1 MSATADF
8 AVIGAGIVGL
18 ATALE
23 LQRRAPAARL
33 VVIEKEVEPALHQ
46 TGRNSGVIHAGV
58 YYTPGS
64 ARARFCREGKTEMA
78 DFCTAEGIAWERCGK
93 LIVAVDAAEA
103 ARLAALARRAAE
115 NGVEVEPLTGAEA
128 RALEPA
134 IAAEAALW
142 SPSTGI
148 VDYGAVARRMARI
161 LADRGAE
168 FRFGTAVTGAT
179 EGAQAVGLRLADGG
193 RIEAGRVVVCA
204 GLHADRMARAFGAE
218 VDFRIIPFRGE
229 YYRIRNQPPDL
240 VRRLIY
246 PVPDPERPFLGV
258 HLTRKL
264 DGGLTVG
271 PNAVLAAAREGYG
284 REISARD
291 LAESLG
297 YGGFWRL
304 LARHGRAAIDEAR
317 GSLSKAAYL
326 AKVRRYCPRIGI
338 DDLVPYR
345 PGIRAQAVG
354 RDGRILDDFLFVE
367 TRRSLHVCNAPSPAA
382 TASLP
387 IARHVADRLLA
398 EA

>member
-8 AVIGAGIVGL
+8 VVVGAGIVGL

-23 LQRRAPAARL
+23 VQRREPGARI
-33 VVIEKEVEPALHQ
+33 VVIEKEAEPALHQ

-78 DFCTAEGIAWERCGK
+78 EFCTAEGIAWERCGK
-93 LIVAVDAAEA
+93 LIVAVDAPEAE
-103 ARLAALARRAAE
+103 RLGALARRAAE

-134 IAAEAALW
+134 IMAEAALW
-142 SPSTGI
+142 SPTTGI

-161 LADRGAE
+161 LADRGAVL
-168 FRFGTAVTGAT
+168 RFGVAVAGAR
-179 EGAQAVGLRLADGG
+179 EGAAGVTLDLADGS
-193 RIEAGRVVVCA
+193 RLEAGRAVVCA
-204 GLHADRMARAFGAE
+204 GLQADRMARAFGAE

-229 YYRIRNQPPDL
+229 YFRIRNQPPDL

-246 PVPDPERPFLGV
+246 PVPDPARPFLGV

-284 REISARD
+284 REISGRD
-291 LAESLG
+291 LADSLG

-304 LARHGRAAIDEAR
+304 LARHGRAALDEAR

-326 AKVRRYCPRIGI
+326 AKVRRYCPQIGL

-354 RDGRILDDFLFVE
+354 RDGRILDDFLFVS
-367 TRRSLHVCNAPSPAA
+367 TPRSLHVCNAPSPAA
-382 TASLP
+382 TAALP
-387 IARHVADRLLA
+387 IARHVVDRLLA